1 MAVFRVERTRD
12 YTVMSNHHLKDMN
25 LSLKAKGLL
34 SMMLSLPDSWNYNT
48 RGLAAICKEGVD
60 AIGSAVRELEK
71 AGYIVRRLLRGEGG
85 RIADTEYVIY
95 EQPQGGPDTLPPVPP
110 APDTPSPPS
119 GGPDMASPHPGNPYA
134 AGPDAAAPCAGK
146 PVQLN
151 TDPVSTDRS
160 NTHLSRPTEGNARGG
175 APGEAAGCSE
185 QAVRFERERIRAQ
198 IEYDRII
205 NVENRE
211 QVDEFVEIMLAAS
224 LTESPTIRVGRK
236 REYPAA
242 LVRERFRQID
252 SSHIERLLDAILENK
267 VPVRNT
273 KAYLLAALFDAP
285 ASKDNYYTMAAASSG

>member
-12 YTVMSNHHLKDMN
+12 YTVMSNFHLKDMN

-34 SMMLSLPDSWNYNT
+34 SMMLSLPETWNYTT

-60 AIGSAVRELEK
+60 AIGSTVRELEA
-71 AGYIVRRLLRGEGG
+71 AGYIVRRLLRSEGG

-95 EQPQGGPDTLPPVPP
+95 EQPQGGPDTPPPSSGG
-110 APDTPSPPS
+110 PDTPSP
-119 GGPDMASPHPGNPYA
+119 HPEN
-134 AGPDAAAPCAGK
+134 PDAAEPDVAGPCAGK
-146 PVQLN
+146 PAQLN

-160 NTHLSRPTEGNARGG
+160 NTHLSRPTEGNAR
-175 APGEAAGCSE
+175 EAAGCTE

-198 IEYDRII
+198 IEYDCIT

-224 LTESPTIRVGRK
+224 LTESPTIRIGRE

-242 LVRERFRQID
+242 LVRERFRQIN

-285 ASKDNYYTMAAASSG
+285 ASKDNYYAMAAASSA

>member
-34 SMMLSLPDSWNYNT
+34 SMMLSLPDSWNYTT

-60 AIGSAVRELEK
+60 AIGSAVRELEQ

-85 RIADTEYVIY
+85 RIIDTEYVIY
-95 EQPQGGPDTLPPVPP
+95 EQPQGGLDTPPPAPP

-134 AGPDAAAPCAGK
+134 AGPDTAAPCAGK

-160 NTHLSRPTEGNARGG
+160 NTHLSRLAEGNARGA

-224 LTESPTIRVGRK
+224 LTESPTIRIGRK

-242 LVRERFRQID
+242 LVRERFRQIN

-285 ASKDNYYTMAAASSG
+285 ASKDNYYTMAAASSA

>member
-1 MAVFRVERTRD
+1 
-12 YTVMSNHHLKDMN
+12 
-25 LSLKAKGLL
+25 
-34 SMMLSLPDSWNYNT
+34 
-48 RGLAAICKEGVD
+48 
-60 AIGSAVRELEK
+60 
-71 AGYIVRRLLRGEGG
+71 
-85 RIADTEYVIY
+85 
-95 EQPQGGPDTLPPVPP
+95 
-110 APDTPSPPS
+110 
-119 GGPDMASPHPGNPYA
+119 MASPHPGNPYA

-242 LVRERFRQID
+242 LVRERFRQIN

>member
-1 MAVFRVERTRD
+1 MAVYRVERTRD
-12 YTVMSNHHLKDMN
+12 YTVMCNYHLKDKA

-34 SMMLSLPDSWNYNT
+34 SMMLSMPEEWNYST
-48 RGLAAICKEGVD
+48 RGLAAICKEGVE
-60 AIGSAVRELEK
+60 AVGNALKELEK
-71 AGYIVRRLLRGEGG
+71 AGYMVRRQLRGENG
-85 RIADTEYVIY
+85 RITDTEYIIY
-95 EQPQGGPDTLPPVPP
+95 EKPQEPSAPERDTV
-110 APDTPSPPS
+110 SQ
-119 GGPDMASPHPGNPYA
+119 
-134 AGPDAAAPCAGK
+134 DAAAPDTVTPDTDSPYTENPDMVEPDADNR
-146 PVQLN
+146 PELN
-151 TDPVSTDRS
+151 IKISRIKKSNTLGS
-160 NTHLSRPTEGNARGG
+160 NTHSILPPSPPVPASAPAAEGKNEVSVKRA
-175 APGEAAGCSE
+175 EI
-185 QAVRFERERIRAQ
+185 REQ
-198 IEYDRII
+198 IEYGLITDAC
-205 NVENRE
+205 NRE

>member
-34 SMMLSLPDSWNYNT
+34 SMMLSLPDSWNYTT

-71 AGYIVRRLLRGEGG
+71 AGYIVRCLLRGEDG

-95 EQPQGGPDTLPPVPP
+95 EQPQGGPDMPP
-110 APDTPSPPS
+110 PPS

-134 AGPDAAAPCAGK
+134 AGPDAAAPCAEK

-160 NTHLSRPTEGNARGG
+160 NTHLSRPTEGNARG
-175 APGEAAGCSE
+175 AAGCSE
-185 QAVRFERERIRAQ
+185 QAVRFERERVRAQ

-242 LVRERFRQID
+242 LVRERFRQIN
-252 SSHIERLLDAILENK
+252 SSHIERLLDAILDNK

-285 ASKDNYYTMAAASSG
+285 ASKDNYYTMAAASSA